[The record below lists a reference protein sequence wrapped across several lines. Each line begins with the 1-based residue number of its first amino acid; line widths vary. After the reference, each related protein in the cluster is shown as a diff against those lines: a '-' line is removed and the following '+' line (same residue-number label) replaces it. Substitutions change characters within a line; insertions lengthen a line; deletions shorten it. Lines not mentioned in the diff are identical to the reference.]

1 MFGTLVLFI
10 LSGGGSSS
18 GSKGDGGCRQRR
30 MSLMYIHVHAYS
42 YDNSIK
48 RLREYKT
55 NLLHRNC
62 LWGETQ
68 RNGRVV
74 IGEERFSIGRIKAVW

>member
-1 MFGTLVLFI
+1 MCVFGTLVLFI

-18 GSKGDGGCRQRR
+18 GSNGGGGCRQRR
-30 MSLMYIHVHAYS
+30 MSLMYIHVR
-42 YDNSIK
+42 DNSIK
-48 RLREYKT
+48 RLREY
-55 NLLHRNC
+55 LLHRNC

-74 IGEERFSIGRIKAVW
+74 IGEERFSIGRIKAV